1 MKPGLAIGQ
10 TSRSELHV
18 TDDMSVR
25 FDGKLV
31 HELYSTSSLVLHME
45 QTARKLIVPYLDA
58 DEEGMGCHVEVSH
71 LAITLPGMTIEVV
84 ATVSDIRDN
93 KIVAEVEASNLRG
106 KIARGT
112 VTQAIIKKQWL
123 DNRMKEMAVLQNI
136 AAKKQ
141 AQPPVSSKAASKN

>member
-58 DEEGMGCHVEVSH
+58 DEEGMGCHVEASY
-71 LAITLPGMTIEVV
+71 L
-84 ATVSDIRDN
+84 R
-93 KIVAEVEASNLRG
+93 VE
-106 KIARGT
+106 IARGS